1 MRKTPFGWTAY
12 ALATRAAQPFANR
25 FLDARGRRGKE
36 DAERR
41 GERLGVAGVARPE
54 GKLAWLHGASVG
66 ECVSLLPLVD
76 WLRGRGAQVLM
87 TSGTTTSATLM
98 ARRLP
103 PGAIHQYLPLD
114 APSFV
119 KRFLSHWRPDL
130 ALFAESELWPN
141 LLMATKR
148 SGAAVMLV
156 NARMSERS
164 FQRWRRMPSMIGSLL
179 GHIDLVMA
187 QSDEDAFRFGA
198 LGAEQ
203 VLNCGNLKFDAPPPP
218 ADAIKLA
225 ALSAS
230 VAGRPVW
237 FAASTHPGEDEH
249 VLSAHA
255 RIVERLPDMLTII
268 APRHPERGRDIAE
281 MARMDGLSAT
291 LRSRDGLPTRAT
303 GVYVADTL
311 GELGLFYRLSP
322 VAFIGATLVD
332 KGGHNPVEPAK
343 LGVAI
348 LHGRYVTNAV
358 DSYAA
363 LDRDGGALLVSNADD
378 IAREVV
384 ALIGDVGRLRAMGGK
399 AYATVE
405 ALSGATARIAQAIE
419 PFFPS
424 RAPR

>member
-1 MRKTPFGWTAY
+1 MTRKPLGWTAY
-12 ALATRAAQPFANR
+12 ALATRAARPFANR
-25 FLDARGRRGKE
+25 FLDWRARRGKE
-36 DAERR
+36 DVARRPERF
-41 GERLGVAGVARPE
+41 GVASIARPK
-54 GKLAWLHGASVG
+54 GRLAWLHGASVG

-87 TSGTTTSATLM
+87 TSGTMTSATLM
-98 ARRLP
+98 ACRLP

-114 APSFV
+114 SPVFV
-119 KRFLSHWRPDL
+119 KRFLAHWRPEL

-141 LLMATKR
+141 LLMEAKR
-148 SGAAVMLV
+148 GGAAVMLV
-156 NARMSERS
+156 NARISERS
-164 FQRWRRMPSMIGSLL
+164 FQRWRRMPAMIGSLL
-179 GHIDLVMA
+179 GHVDLVMA

-198 LGAEQ
+198 LGAAQ
-203 VLNCGNLKFDAPPPP
+203 VMNCGNLKFDAPPPP

-249 VLSAHA
+249 ALAAHA
-255 RIVERLPDMLTII
+255 RIVEQMPDMLTII

-281 MARMDGLSAT
+281 MARMDGLTPT
-291 LRSRDGLPTRAT
+291 LRSRDGLPTRDT

-348 LHGRYVTNAV
+348 LHGPFVTNAV

-384 ALIGDVGRLRAMGGK
+384 SLIGDVGRLRAMGGK

-405 ALSGATARIAQAIE
+405 ALSGATTKIAGAIE
-419 PFFPS
+419 AFFPS
-424 RAPR
+424 QARA